1 MDATDPVLERK
12 DTVEGAVQPGVGQW
26 WTIPDD
32 GSVPVM
38 CRESDP
44 LPAEWQGAGEAAVRA
59 FREAATRSGR
69 PLLSAYVGGSVARG
83 EALPGLSTFHAWAY
97 FAPGTSGDSDRDGG
111 AALLL
116 ETVAAQEAAVRAAAR
131 AGDCTHA
138 IELTAFPVDDP
149 AILAL
154 FSPPA
159 EGGGGQPG
167 TGAMGAEEVEGG
179 LPRGVEVASSA
190 VLLAG
195 RPMRDRLP

>member
-1 MDATDPVLERK
+1 MATAWALMVHTGPASGFQPFLARLPSSRAAVFFRHPRDAPRAARRSCVRMDATDPVLERK

-138 IELTAFPVDDP
+138 VRLLPAPLTL
-149 AILAL
+149 I
-154 FSPPA
+154 
-159 EGGGGQPG
+159 
-167 TGAMGAEEVEGG
+167 
-179 LPRGVEVASSA
+179 
-190 VLLAG
+190 
-195 RPMRDRLP
+195 